1 MHWGAYDLEAQLK
14 TPIERRSLLRLG
26 GAIAAAALIPSG
38 LSTPAA
44 AAPVQVPLAL
54 AIRHLAATD
63 RELAAFYGA
72 RGYRPLWVHG
82 SAIGVEA
89 RSFLDLLATAH
100 ADGLDPN
107 SYLRS
112 GVAHAVAGASSGE
125 PTAVARAEIL
135 LSKAFAQYVKDL
147 RRPVDLDVVYGEP
160 WLRGGAPNT
169 LTILS
174 RAAAAPSL
182 HAYLENIGWM
192 HPVYAGLRRA
202 LANPTAEAGVDV
214 QLLRLNLERARIL
227 PGDASRYVLVNV
239 PAARLIYYEDG
250 QRVDSMRVVVG
261 TPQEATPMMVGMLRY
276 ATLNPYWHVPPDLTR
291 KRIAPRVLSDG
302 MSYFNSRGYEVVTE
316 WSTAATVLDPAK
328 VDWKAVADGRTEI
341 LVRQRPGPRN
351 GMGNVK
357 FQFPNELGI
366 YLHDTP
372 AKQLF
377 NEDQRGF
384 SAGCVRLEDAERL
397 GRLLFGRELLSTT
410 SKPEHTVAIP
420 QPVPVY
426 ITYLTAVPD
435 GGRIVQ
441 RKDIYGLDSQQLA
454 VRSDTSQRAGA
465 H

>member
-1 MHWGAYDLEAQLK
+1 MQ

-44 AAPVQVPLAL
+44 AAPAQVTLSAAL
-54 AIRHLAATD
+54 RQLAATD

-72 RGYRPLWVHG
+72 RGHRPLWIRG
-82 SAIGVEA
+82 PAFGAEA
-89 RSFLDLLATAH
+89 QSLLDLLATAQ

-107 SYLRS
+107 SYLGS
-112 GVAHAVAGASSGE
+112 GVAQAVAKASSGE
-125 PTAVARAEIL
+125 PGPVAKAEIL
-135 LSKAFAQYVKDL
+135 LSKTFAQYVRDV
-147 RRPVDLDVVYGEP
+147 RRPVHLDVVYGEP
-160 WLRGGAPNT
+160 WLRGGPPNT
-169 LTILS
+169 LTVLS

-182 HAYLENIGWM
+182 RAYVENIGWM
-192 HPVYAGLRRA
+192 HPAYAGLRRA
-202 LANPTAEAGVDV
+202 LAKPGGEAGVDV

-227 PGDASRYVLVNV
+227 PGDAGRYVLVNV
-239 PAARLIYYEDG
+239 PAAKLIYYEDG
-250 QRVDSMRVVVG
+250 KIVDSMRVVVG
-261 TPQEATPMMVGMLRY
+261 TPEEATPVMVGMLRY

-302 MSYFNSRGYEVVTE
+302 MNYFKSRGYEVVTE
-316 WSTAATVLDPAK
+316 WSNAAKVLDPAK

-384 SAGCVRLEDAERL
+384 SAGCVRLEDADRL
-397 GRLLFGRELLSTT
+397 GKLLFGRQLLSTT
-410 SKPEHTVAIP
+410 SKPEHTVPIP
-420 QPVPVY
+420 QPVPLY

-441 RKDIYGLDSQQLA
+441 RKDIYGLDRQQLA
-454 VRSDTSQRAGA
+454 VRSSVGQPAGRIDLGA
-465 H
+465 SESPR